1 MVMADYIPAGRTSRT
16 LYGRVEL
23 QIQTEYAYRPSPRLT
38 TSIFSKGQI
47 IHKIEQ
53 ELPQPITS
61 IEEKSNVE
69 TLLLRQHKQVME
81 VIGSDEFEDIL
92 RNRLPAKD
100 LPPPRPKSFPE
111 RLKAVGGVAG
121 VYTLDNDGN
130 FLNPNISSNFK
141 RQFKAVFKHLN
152 ELLGVFAELP
162 GGRREDGV
170 YEVERDRLYLISTG
184 SGCFFVLTTPAD
196 GVNYEKAL
204 ASALK

>member
-1 MVMADYIPAGRTSRT
+1 MADYIPAGRTSRT
-16 LYGRVEL
+16 MYGRVEL
-23 QIQTEYAYRPSPRLT
+23 QIQTEYAFRPGPRLT

-61 IEEKSNVE
+61 IEDKSKVE

-81 VIGSDEFEDIL
+81 IIGSDEFEDIL

-100 LPPPRPKSFPE
+100 LPPPRPKSLPE
-111 RLKAVGGVAG
+111 RLKSIGGVAG
-121 VYTLDNDGN
+121 IYAIDNDGN
-130 FLNPNISSNFK
+130 FLNPHITSGFK
-141 RQFKAVFKHLN
+141 RQFKAVFKHLH
-152 ELLGVFAELP
+152 ELLSVFTELP

-170 YEVERDRLYLISTG
+170 YEVERDRLYLVSTG

-204 ASALK
+204 ASTLK